1 MRSKHLFS
9 SDPVDRHLSIL
20 LQNWAQA
27 YPPPKGGK
35 ARLLVTLRSKDLEH
49 LTFRTRLRLLI
60 RLAVYEVFMPP
71 IAPALQPVLY
81 SGGASRDGQ
90 FFYRTES
97 ARRSAQFTSDISL
110 SMGGGFFSLVA

>member
-1 MRSKHLFS
+1 MRSRHLFS
-9 SDPVDRHLSIL
+9 GDPADRHISIL
-20 LQNWAQA
+20 LQNWAQT

-35 ARLLVTLRSKDLEH
+35 ARLFLALRSRELEH
-49 LTFRTRLRLLI
+49 LSIRFRLKLLI
-60 RLAVYEVFMPP
+60 RLAGYEVFMPP

-90 FFYRTES
+90 LFYTTES